1 MISDYNAFPTGLVI
15 FWMGIPALWLM
26 PILPFMIRRLHIR
39 IAVGVG
45 MLLMAASCFVS
56 ISLTAESGGAVFIES
71 QLIRG
76 VGMIL
81 SMMFLNQATVASVAN
96 TDAGDASGIFNAA
109 RNLGGSL
116 DRKSTRLNS
125 SHSCASR
132 MLSYA
137 RKKKNT
143 E

>member
-1 MISDYNAFPTGLVI
+1 
-15 FWMGIPALWLM
+15 MGIPAFVLM

-76 VGMIL
+76 VVLIL
-81 SMMFLNQATVASVAN
+81 AMMFLNQATVASVAKP
-96 TDAGDASGIFNAA
+96 DAGDASRSAEHTSELQSLM
-109 RNLGGSL
+109 RNLV
-116 DRKSTRLNS
+116 
-125 SHSCASR
+125 
-132 MLSYA
+132 
-137 RKKKNT
+137 
-143 E
+143 

>member
-15 FWMGIPALWLM
+15 FWMGIPAFVLM

-45 MLLMAASCFVS
+45 MLLMAASGFVS
-56 ISLTAESGGAVFIES
+56 ISLPAESGGAVFIES

-81 SMMFLNQATVASVAN
+81 ALLFMNQANVAPGYTTA
-96 TDAGDASGIFNAA
+96 AGVASGI
-109 RNLGGSL
+109 
-116 DRKSTRLNS
+116 DRKRVV
-125 SHSCASR
+125 
-132 MLSYA
+132 
-137 RKKKNT
+137 